1 MRIILVF
8 CEEVFTLSDNGTF
21 PRSPPMSADFRY
33 MKCPRQTWFLVYTIP
48 PDLRGHARFM
58 TANGRPMDKIT
69 ESLETKDPD
78 KARERRNERIVY
90 WDRQFRILRHGLSED
105 DIREAAVETYRAA
118 LKEKAALEAHEKAQR
133 DAALAYSGRT
143 REEVDTEMDA
153 YRRERYLTDL
163 DHAIKI
169 RAAHE
174 IKEFCKQNH
183 CALEPGTEAYRNLGI
198 RILEAKVAAGIP
210 HAFLPLPD
218 GRTIF
223 GWEEPLPKIEAPA
236 TLEPKPITA
245 PPLPKKSAETFAE
258 AAAVYIKTEL
268 AEDVE
273 LATVEEYQRKADAFT
288 HKDKPLRSIGRGMAA
303 DFLDGLTSG
312 DRPLSKRTRN
322 L

>member
-1 MRIILVF
+1 
-8 CEEVFTLSDNGTF
+8 
-21 PRSPPMSADFRY
+21 
-33 MKCPRQTWFLVYTIP
+33 LVYTIP

-153 YRRERYLTDL
+153 YRRGRYLTDL

-169 RAAHE
+169 RRAHE
-174 IKEFCKQNH
+174 IKEVCKQNH
-183 CALEPGTEAYRNLGI
+183 CGLGPGTEASGTLGI
-198 RILEAKVAAGIP
+198 RFLGARGGAGTP
-210 HAFLPLPD
+210 RAFLPLPD
-218 GRTIF
+218 GRPIL
-223 GWEEPLPKIEAPA
+223 GWEEPFPKIGPPPP
-236 TLEPKPITA
+236 LNPKPIPA
-245 PPLPKKSAETFAE
+245 PPLP
-258 AAAVYIKTEL
+258 
-268 AEDVE
+268 
-273 LATVEEYQRKADAFT
+273 
-288 HKDKPLRSIGRGMAA
+288 
-303 DFLDGLTSG
+303 
-312 DRPLSKRTRN
+312 
-322 L
+322 